1 MRPPI
6 SGDLFARETYIYNE
20 TTQKKKEIVIT
31 IMRVLKYMANN
42 IEIICIY
49 SVYIKKLFFLQI
61 LFFLFGLFNNSC
73 SYLMKNDKLT
83 LAPKN
88 LASSSSCLRGS
99 RAGWN

>member
-1 MRPPI
+1 MYLL
-6 SGDLFARETYIYNE
+6 GIY
-20 TTQKKKEIVIT
+20 KKIV
-31 IMRVLKYMANN
+31 
-42 IEIICIY
+42 
-49 SVYIKKLFFLQI
+49 FLQI

-99 RAGWN
+99 RAGWNWSILTATPVRMEKSIETD